1 MNMMLQPITSEAE
14 KYLKALADTLALP
27 PGRYRQATERYE
39 SLGEYLLRP
48 ASTVREYDPHIYVQG
63 SFRLGT
69 ANKPWDADEHYD
81 VDSACVMRNRSKADL
96 TQFELKRM
104 LGVEIARYA
113 EEHAMEN
120 GIGEGN
126 RCWILE
132 YADGAQFHMDIVPA
146 VPNGDEYERMLKG
159 LGIANPW
166 AKTAI
171 AITDRRLPTYRVRT
185 PDWPRSNPKGYAAW
199 FYDRADIAATRVSDG
214 QMRIRAEVESM
225 PAAQPNRTPLQ
236 SAIMILKRHR
246 DQMFADQR
254 DIRPISVII
263 TTLAAHAYQGEPT
276 IGAALVSILNGM
288 RAHILTRNG
297 EFWIPNPTEPLENFA
312 EKWNQKPELERAFSA
327 WLEQA
332 REDFGRAAALS
343 RRQDIA
349 DVIAPRIGRSLADR
363 ARDLS
368 GGLLTAG
375 LVSSPAVARPAPVR
389 LEGGGRNA

>member
-14 KYLKALADTLALP
+14 RYLKALADTLALP
-27 PGRYRQATERYE
+27 HGRYRQAKERYE
-39 SLGEYLLRP
+39 SLGEWLLRT
-48 ASTVREYDPHIYVQG
+48 ASTVRQYDPQIYVQG

-69 ANKPWDADEHYD
+69 AIKPWDAAEHYD
-81 VDSACVMRNRSKADL
+81 VDSACVMRNLSKSNL

-104 LGVEIARYA
+104 LGVEIASYA
-113 EEHAMEN
+113 EAHSMEN
-120 GIGEGN
+120 GVDEGN

-146 VPNGDEYERMLKG
+146 VPNGNEYEQMLKG

-185 PDWPRSNPKGYAAW
+185 LDWPRSNPKGYAAW
-199 FYDRADIAATRVSDG
+199 FYDRAEPVATWVGDS
-214 QMRIRAEVESM
+214 QMRIRGEVESV

-246 DQMFADQR
+246 DQVFADHR

-276 IGAALVSILNGM
+276 IGAALVSVLTGM
-288 RAHILTRNG
+288 RTYIGHRNG
-297 EFWIPNPTEPLENFA
+297 EFRIPNPAEPLENFA
-312 EKWNQKPELERAFSA
+312 EKWNQKPELEKAFSL

-332 REDFGRAAALS
+332 RDDFSRAAGLS

-349 DVIAPRIGRSLADR
+349 DVVAPRIGRSLADR
-363 ARDLS
+363 ARDIS
-368 GGLLTAG
+368 GGLLTEG
-375 LVSSPAVARPAPVR
+375 LVSSPAVARTAPVR

>member
-1 MNMMLQPITSEAE
+1 MNMMLQPVTSEAE
-14 KYLKALADTLALP
+14 KYLKALADALALP
-27 PGRYRQATERYE
+27 PGRHSQATERYE

-48 ASTVREYDPHIYVQG
+48 ASTVRQYDPQIYVQG

-69 ANKPWDADEHYD
+69 AIKPWDATEHYD
-81 VDSACVMRNRSKADL
+81 VDSACVMRNLSKADL
-96 TQFELKRM
+96 TQFELKRR
-104 LGVEIARYA
+104 LGVEIASYA
-113 EEHAMEN
+113 KEHSMEN
-120 GIGEGN
+120 GIDEGN

-146 VPNGDEYERMLKG
+146 VPNGDEYELILKG

-171 AITDRRLPTYRVRT
+171 SITDRRLPTYRVRT
-185 PDWPRSNPKGYAAW
+185 LDWPRSNPKGYAGW
-199 FYDRADIAATRVSDG
+199 FYDRAELAATRMSDG
-214 QMRIRAEVESM
+214 QMRIRAEIESM

-343 RRQDIA
+343 QRQDIA
-349 DVIAPRIGRSLADR
+349 DVVAPRIGRSLADH
-363 ARDLS
+363 ARDRS

>member
-27 PGRYRQATERYE
+27 AGRYRQATERYE
-39 SLGEYLLRP
+39 SLGEWLLRT
-48 ASTVREYDPHIYVQG
+48 ASTVRQYDPQIYVQG

-69 ANKPWDADEHYD
+69 AIKPWDAAEHYD
-81 VDSACVMRNRSKADL
+81 VDSACVMRNLSKSDL

-104 LGVEIARYA
+104 LGVEIASYA
-113 EEHAMEN
+113 EAHSMEN
-120 GIGEGN
+120 GVDEGN

-146 VPNGDEYERMLKG
+146 VPNGNDYEQMLKG

-185 PDWPRSNPKGYAAW
+185 LDWPRSNPKGYAAW
-199 FYDRADIAATRVSDG
+199 FYDRVEPAATRMGDS

-225 PAAQPNRTPLQ
+225 PAAQPNRAPLQ

-246 DQMFADQR
+246 DQMFADRR

-276 IGAALVSILNGM
+276 IGAALVSILTGM
-288 RAHILTRNG
+288 RTYIGHRNG
-297 EFWIPNPTEPLENFA
+297 EFWIPNPAEPLENFA

-332 REDFGRAAALS
+332 RDDFSRAAALS

-349 DVIAPRIGRSLADR
+349 DVVAPRIGRSLADR

-368 GGLLTAG
+368 GGLLTEG
-375 LVSSPAVARPAPVR
+375 LVSSPAVARSAPVR